1 MCQLIKTN
9 VDIEIVIRFIE
20 KSIAQE
26 KTIMQTHQVLNNDTE
41 YIAIDYEI
49 TQVERLLCFL
59 RRCA

>member
-1 MCQLIKTN
+1 MCQLIKNN
-9 VDIEIVIRFIE
+9 VDVEIVIRFLE

-26 KTIMQTHQVLNNDTE
+26 KTIMQTHDILDNDTE
-41 YIAIDYEI
+41 YITIDYEI